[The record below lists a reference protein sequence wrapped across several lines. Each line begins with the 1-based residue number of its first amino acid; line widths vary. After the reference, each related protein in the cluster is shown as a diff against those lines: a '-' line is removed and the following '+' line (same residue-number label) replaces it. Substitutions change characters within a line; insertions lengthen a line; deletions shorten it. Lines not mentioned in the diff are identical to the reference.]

1 VDLAEITTPQF
12 IQKLHEHSIHLA
24 IFSID
29 HSSVSDIRQALLACE
44 SEGIEAWVSADFFK
58 TALTRPQFDQFAGHP
73 LLVYRS
79 TPDASWQLAAKRM
92 IDMLGSA
99 ALLVLL
105 SPILL
110 VVAALISL
118 TMGSP
123 VIFSQKRNG
132 LYGKPFTMYKFRT
145 MISNAEQQRDE
156 LVNFNLMK
164 GPVFKVDKDPRV
176 TPLGRWL
183 RRNSIDE
190 LPQLWNVL
198 KGEMSLVGPRPL
210 PVYETANFDDFSQR
224 RRMSVRPGL
233 TCLWQISG
241 RNEITDF
248 DQWVEL
254 DLKYIDNWSLW
265 LDFKILLLTL
275 PVVLF
280 RKGAK

>member
-1 VDLAEITTPQF
+1 
-12 IQKLHEHSIHLA
+12 
-24 IFSID
+24 
-29 HSSVSDIRQALLACE
+29 
-44 SEGIEAWVSADFFK
+44 VSADFFK